1 MSSWRWARSIVVGA
15 FDQLSGTF
23 ESRLATTKSLQ
34 RYSVAETDEGGEPAV
49 THFRLEQRLRGA
61 TFVRAWL
68 ETGQRNQIRVHFAEA
83 GYPVLGDERYRPDL
97 ARHPAWKARR
107 LALHAAVLG
116 FEHPRTH
123 QPLRFESPLPDEF
136 TRFLA
141 IQS

>member
-1 MSSWRWARSIVVGA
+1 M
-15 FDQLSGTF
+15 SGTF

-83 GYPVLGDERYRPDL
+83 GHPVLGDPRYRPET
-97 ARHPAWKARR
+97 ARHPRWTSKR
-107 LALHAAVLG
+107 LALHAAALG
-116 FEHPRTH
+116 FCHPVSGEA
-123 QPLRFESPLPDEF
+123 LRFESPLPAEF
-136 TRFLA
+136 EKFLRA
-141 IQS
+141 SGK